1 MIQLGTLGGR
11 FELPSSC
18 EHKLS
23 RLAPYQARL
32 PQLRPGFIVRCYL
45 IFHGRAYNSV
55 IYEKDHVYA
64 YQNPDHYYSPYIA
77 KSIIA
82 TA

>member
-32 PQLRPGFIVRCYL
+32 PQLRPRFMVRCYL
-45 IFHGRAYNSV
+45 IFHGRADNRV
-55 IYEKDHVYA
+55 VYEIGFVYR
-64 YQNPDHYYSPYIA
+64 YQIL
-77 KSIIA
+77 SITIPI
-82 TA
+82 TL